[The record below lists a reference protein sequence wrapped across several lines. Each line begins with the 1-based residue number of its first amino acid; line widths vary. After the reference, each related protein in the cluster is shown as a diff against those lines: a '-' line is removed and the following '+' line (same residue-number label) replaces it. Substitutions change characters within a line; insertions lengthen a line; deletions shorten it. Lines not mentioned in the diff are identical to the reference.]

1 HNYQDFGTQVFGAKA
16 ASLGFVPRVR
26 DYNFGFYG
34 LFDQVVFKFSSPDER
49 ILRGI
54 GVTGCV
60 QAAPLQDRSQMP
72 LFFEAAILAR
82 GIFRSR
88 PRDVAGFGVCY
99 GHFSSDLRNA
109 ERLAQTVD
117 PTVGVKQEE
126 TVFEWNYTFRF
137 KNGAFFFEPDLQYI
151 LRPGGTG
158 NIPNAFVI
166 GAQTGIN
173 F

>member
-1 HNYQDFGTQVFGAKA
+1 
-16 ASLGFVPRVR
+16 
-26 DYNFGFYG
+26 
-34 LFDQVVFKFSSPDER
+34 
-49 ILRGI
+49 
-54 GVTGCV
+54 
-60 QAAPLQDRSQMP
+60 MP
-72 LFFEAAILAR
+72 LFFEAGLLAR

-88 PRDVAGFGVCY
+88 PRDVAGVGVIY

-109 ERLAQTVD
+109 ERTAQSLD

-126 TVFEWNYTFRF
+126 TVFEWNYTFRI
-137 KNGAFFFEPDLQYI
+137 KNSAFFFEPDFQYI
-151 LRPGGTG
+151 IRPGGTG